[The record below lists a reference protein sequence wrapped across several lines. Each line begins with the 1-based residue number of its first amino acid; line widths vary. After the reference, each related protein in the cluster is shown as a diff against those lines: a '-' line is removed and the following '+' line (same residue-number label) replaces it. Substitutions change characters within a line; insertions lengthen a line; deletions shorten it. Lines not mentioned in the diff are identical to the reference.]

1 MDTNERIEAER
12 AEDNRTDVKAILVI
26 FLAVL
31 GMAMHFVSGWIPLG

>member
-12 AEDNRTDVKAILVI
+12 AADNRTDVKAILVI

-31 GMAMHFVSGWIPLG
+31 AMAVHFMSGWIPLA

>member
-12 AEDNRTDVKAILVI
+12 AEDNRTDAKAILVI

-31 GMAMHFVSGWIPLG
+31 AMALHFVSGWVPLA